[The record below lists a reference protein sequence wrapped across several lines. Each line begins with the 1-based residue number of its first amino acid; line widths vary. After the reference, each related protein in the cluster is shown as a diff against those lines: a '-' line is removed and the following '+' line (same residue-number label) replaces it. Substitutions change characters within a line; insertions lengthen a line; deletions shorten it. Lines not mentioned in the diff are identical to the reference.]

1 MSTDTLH
8 EYQLKFLCLSYEAEY
23 IYEKLTEHF
32 SILTCNNTTKTNPQ
46 LALAYILDQYHQTG
60 SLVKIISKLKYDDY
74 KNKVFEPR
82 LVPPDVVKNIISIC
96 QCDITFLYDIL
107 TKLDAFPTYIEK
119 RGPFMLCKDNLKP
132 GNHNRVCCNVC
143 LLCKAC
149 GIGFGTTCNIHKVRE
164 ALTFLKEFRN
174 MGSHIKNDT
183 CEEIEKGTLGYISIP
198 NCVSWNDVLQNFEIH
213 TMNSLH
219 YLKDEG
225 YITESEYKKHVW
237 KIKAVI
243 DCDSEFFWTLYSRT
257 ISRLAIKGWSV
268 PEIERVV
275 VKKFTVK
282 IDCPDSVFLE
292 ESKFVLVGTKLCLD
306 LGEMKSVING
316 FRDKAK
322 DILIHELAI
331 TSPNENFRVRCS
343 DFQPLPEEGTVTD
356 LFPLKAKF
364 DITFADGIKI
374 DECYYD
380 FLSNESE
387 RLWQQIKKALT
398 DVVKKELNKEI
409 FVKCTRWKF
418 SSIHLTFKIFK
429 ADNFQWTVSE
439 IEDMKRIISSHS
451 FVLDQCNFGIA
462 YDMKVRF
469 PLFNPKKRH
478 CPVLTMEILVL
489 DDELVEGVQRVLPKI
504 KSELE
509 YKHVAKSSKGE
520 KY

>member
-8 EYQLKFLCLSYEAEY
+8 EYQLKFLCLGYEAEY

-32 SILTCNNTTKTNPQ
+32 SILACNNTTKTNPQ

-60 SLVKIISKLKYDDY
+60 SLVKNISKLKYDDY

-143 LLCKAC
+143 LLCTAC

-164 ALTFLKEFRN
+164 ALTFLKDFRN
-174 MGSHIKNDT
+174 MGHHIKKDT

-198 NCVSWNDVLQNFEIH
+198 NCVSWNDVLQNFEMH
-213 TMNSLH
+213 TMDSLR
-219 YLKDEG
+219 YLRDER
-225 YITESEYKKHVW
+225 YITESEYKKHELNIKVVIGYDSNIFW
-237 KIKAVI
+237 KI
-243 DCDSEFFWTLYSRT
+243 YSPT
-257 ISRLAIKGWSV
+257 ISRLTIKGWSV
-268 PEIERVV
+268 PEIERDI
-275 VKKFTVK
+275 VKKFTVE

-292 ESKFVLVGTKLCLD
+292 DSNFVSIGTKLCLD
-306 LGEMKSVING
+306 LGEMKSVIIG
-316 FRDKAK
+316 FRDKAT
-322 DILIHELAI
+322 DILMRELAL
-331 TSPNENFRVRCS
+331 TSPTGNFDVLCS
-343 DFQPLPEEGTVTD
+343 DFQPLPAEGTVTD
-356 LFPLKAKF
+356 LLPLKAEF
-364 DITFADGIKI
+364 DITFADRNKLRK
-374 DECYYD
+374 CYYD
-380 FLSNESE
+380 FLSNESQY
-387 RLWQQIKKALT
+387 LWQQIKKALT
-398 DVVKKELNKEI
+398 DVVKKELNKDI
-409 FVKCTRWKF
+409 VVKCIRWKF
-418 SSIHLTFKIFK
+418 SSIHLTFEIFK
-429 ADNFQWTVSE
+429 ADNIQWMASE
-439 IEDMKRIISSHS
+439 MEDMKRIISSHS

-469 PLFNPKKRH
+469 PLLNPKKHH
-478 CPVLTMEILVL
+478 CPVLTMEIHVL
-489 DDELVEGVQRVLPKI
+489 DDELVERVQHIIPKI

-509 YKHVAKSSKGE
+509 YKHVAKSSEGE